1 MIEHDWTVGSSIAQ
15 FAFRKLT
22 FLASPNVRSTLTLQ
36 ELTAINR
43 GVCQDVFH
51 LAASIALKDV
61 FVFRICGDHTSGT
74 LSIEASPCCMSQ
86 IFWNEVTLRPCQLL
100 IFCGATRPCTS
111 VEYRLVYGMATLG
124 RLFSG
129 AQLAADVAGGA
140 RDLPFLLHVFREL

>member
-86 IFWNEVTLRPCQLL
+86 IFWNEVTLRPFLL
-100 IFCGATRPCTS
+100 PIFCRATRACTN
-111 VEYRLVYGMATLG
+111 VEYRFVYGMATFS
-124 RLFSG
+124 RLFSS
-129 AQLAADVAGGA
+129 AQFAADMAGGV
-140 RDLPFLLHVFREL
+140 RHLPFVLHVLGEL